1 MRIKYYKL
9 SLRQMKKEKSF
20 VFFLILLIV
29 FSSVTTLYNQ
39 VIEPILIQF
48 TEANA
53 YTLAMKC
60 TEQAIRDNLDKVTY
74 NSIISELTDENGKI
88 VALKANTN
96 ELNRISNNLSIGIEE
111 NIASMDKSNIK
122 IPIALFFNTGIF
134 GGAGVRVKIKTVPL
148 GDTKIECISEFDS
161 VGINQTRHRIILNI
175 KTYFTIIAP
184 VYIRNECYEKE
195 VVLAETIL
203 NGEIPETYYNLDLRD
218 EGDLLNLTE

>member
-9 SLRQMKKEKSF
+9 SLRQMRKEKSF
-20 VFFLILLIV
+20 VFFLILLV
-29 FSSVTTLYNQ
+29 TFSSITTLYNR

-53 YTLAMKC
+53 YTLAMRS
-60 TEQAIRDNLDKVTY
+60 TEQAIRENLDRVTY
-74 NSIISELTDENGKI
+74 NSIISEVTDENGKI
-88 VALKANTN
+88 VALQANTN
-96 ELNRISNNLSIGIEE
+96 ELNRISNNLAIGIED
-111 NIASMDKSNIK
+111 NIASIDESSLK
-122 IPIALFFNTGIF
+122 IPLALFFNTGIF

-148 GDTKIECISEFDS
+148 GDTKIECISQFDS
-161 VGINQTRHRIILNI
+161 VGINQTRHRIVLNI

-203 NGEIPETYYNLDLRD
+203 SGDIPNTYYSLDLKD
-218 EGDLLNLTE
+218 GSEILNLTE